1 MWLDLDDVT
10 VQLNVERLEEL
21 FPNQSAAGVKK
32 PKVEVK
38 ETKSLLD
45 HNRAKNLGIFI
56 VCVHVPI
63 HVCLCVCVCVCV
75 CMCVCACVHAPAW
88 VREHAYMCLCLSVC
102 VCRYMCA
109 Y

>member
-10 VQLNVERLEEL
+10 AKLNVERLEEL

-56 VCVHVPI
+56 VCVHAPI

-75 CMCVCACVHAPAW
+75 CVRVCVHACVRVC
-88 VREHAYMCLCLSVC
+88 VRE
-102 VCRYMCA
+102 
-109 Y
+109 

>member
-10 VQLNVERLEEL
+10 AKLNVERLEEL

-56 VCVHVPI
+56 VYVHTPI
-63 HVCLCVCVCVCV
+63 HVCLCVRVCVCVCV
-75 CMCVCACVHAPAW
+75 RVRTCV
-88 VREHAYMCLCLSVC
+88 R
-102 VCRYMCA
+102 
-109 Y
+109 